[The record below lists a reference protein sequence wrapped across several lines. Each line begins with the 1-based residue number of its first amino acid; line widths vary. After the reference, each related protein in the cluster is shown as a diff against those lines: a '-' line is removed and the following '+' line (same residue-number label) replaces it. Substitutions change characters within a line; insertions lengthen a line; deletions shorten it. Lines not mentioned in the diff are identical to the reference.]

1 MTTRM
6 ELDPETARALAA
18 NLEVRNMVESEG
30 WRIVKQMLIERVALL
45 SSVTSIPEDMSMEDI
60 GRETV
65 FRAKTI
71 SVIMDWLGAIEGRVD
86 QANQQYDATI
96 GLQETTIVREYKK
109 Q

>member
-1 MTTRM
+1 MKF
-6 ELDPETARALAA
+6 ELDAETARALAT

-30 WRIVKQMLIERVALL
+30 WKIVKQMLIERIALL
-45 SSVTSIPEDMSMEDI
+45 SSVTTLPENMTNEQI
-60 GRETV
+60 GQEAM

-71 SVIMDWLGAIEGRVD
+71 SVVMDWLGAIESRVD
-86 QANQQYDATI
+86 QANQQYEATI

>member
-1 MTTRM
+1 MKF
-6 ELDPETARALAA
+6 ELDAETARALAT

-30 WRIVKQMLIERVALL
+30 WRVVKQMLIERIALL
-45 SSVTSIPEDMSMEDI
+45 SSVTTLPENMTNEQI
-60 GRETV
+60 GQEAM

-71 SVIMDWLGAIEGRVD
+71 SVIMNWLEAIEGRVD
-86 QANQQYDATI
+86 QANQQYEATI

>member
-1 MTTRM
+1 MKF
-6 ELDPETARALAA
+6 ELDAETARALAT

-30 WRIVKQMLIERVALL
+30 WKIVKQMLIERIALL
-45 SSVTSIPEDMSMEDI
+45 SSVTTLPENMTNEQI
-60 GRETV
+60 GQEAM

-71 SVIMDWLGAIEGRVD
+71 SVVMDWLGAIEGRVD
-86 QANQQYDATI
+86 QANQQYEATI